1 MIVLSLSDI
10 AVRFVYSPAV
20 RQRFP
25 HVDFVLGCGDLPYSY
40 QEYVISML
48 DKPFFFVR
56 GNHDKLVEY
65 TVAGPRSYPNGAVDL
80 HGKVIIHEH
89 IILAGIEGCLRYRE
103 GPFQYTS
110 REMWTHVFR
119 LVPSFLANRA
129 LFGRF
134 VDIVVTHAPPKGI
147 HDQKDIPH
155 QGVPAFR
162 WLIDVFKPAYLFHGH
177 VHVYRPDTVTLTQV
191 GNTQVINTF
200 GFRET
205 RLDRLHARAMSRR
218 KPIEMQE

>member
-40 QEYVISML
+40 QEYVISVL

-80 HGKVIIHEH
+80 HSKVVVHEKL
-89 IILAGIEGCLRYRE
+89 ILAGIEGCLRYRE

-110 REMWTHVFR
+110 HEMWLHVFR
-119 LVPSFLANRA
+119 LVPRFLANRI
-129 LFGRF
+129 LFGRYL
-134 VDIVVTHAPPKGI
+134 DLLVTHAPPRGI
-147 HDQKDIPH
+147 HDQEDKPH
-155 QGVPAFR
+155 WGVPAFR
-162 WLIDVFKPAYLFHGH
+162 WLIDVFQPAYHFHGH

-191 GNTQVINTF
+191 GRTQVINTF

-205 RLDRLHARAMSRR
+205 ELDRLQVKARSRR
-218 KPIEMQE
+218 SQVNFQE

>member
-40 QEYVISML
+40 QEYVVSML

-65 TVAGPRSYPNGAVDL
+65 TVAGPRSHPNGAVDL
-80 HGKVIIHEH
+80 HGKIIVHQQV
-89 IILAGIEGCLRYRE
+89 ILAGIEGCLRYRE

-110 REMWTHVFR
+110 QEMWMHVFR
-119 LVPSFLANRA
+119 LVPRFLANRA

-134 VDIVVTHAPPKGI
+134 VDVVVAHAPPRGI
-147 HDQKDIPH
+147 HDREDKPH
-155 QGVPAFR
+155 WGVPAFR
-162 WLIDVFKPAYLFHGH
+162 WLIDVFKPAYFFHGH
-177 VHVYRPDTVTLTQV
+177 VHVYRPDTVTLTEA
-191 GNTQVINTF
+191 GSTQVINTY

-205 RLDRLHARAMSRR
+205 ALDRLHERARSAR
-218 KPIEMQE
+218 KPVKVEE